1 MPDLRT
7 RLTDGW
13 QRALGSLRLALVPIV
28 LALTNVDGMR
38 SIFAFDGVHVG
49 FRFGV
54 PGAVVTVWQFVSVPQ
69 SGVNV
74 DPGVPLEA
82 LPVAVVT
89 VPLLLVVQATLA
101 AGYFG
106 SIADELVS
114 GDSRFVGNVVA
125 YFVPFLVLT
134 VVPVALLLPPALGL
148 FGLGASTGG
157 GAALG
162 TLFVLGALGYLVVGY
177 LFYPVPYLV
186 VLRDT
191 GIVAAARA
199 SYALAVAGGAYL
211 SYTVGIALFVL
222 VVSPVVTVVVVNAP
236 VVGVPIGVVA
246 GGVLGLAVNT
256 ATMRFVAD
264 IDPASPAVGE
274 WDGDDDEDED
284 EVTNGDTKPTGE
296 APRGRASDPESLAG
310 QGSDDERA

>member
-1 MPDLRT
+1 MPDLTT
-7 RLTDGW
+7 RLADGW
-13 QRALGSLRLALVPIV
+13 QRALRSLRLALVPMV

-38 SIFAFDGVHVG
+38 SIVAFDGVHVG

-54 PGAVVTVWQFVSVPQ
+54 PGAVVTVWQFVSLPQ

-82 LPVAVVT
+82 LPVTFAT
-89 VPLLLVVQATLA
+89 VPLLLVVQAGLS

-106 SIADELVS
+106 SLADELVA
-114 GDSRFVGNVVA
+114 GDYRFVGNVVS
-125 YFVPFLVLT
+125 YFVPFVILT

-162 TLFVLGALGYLVVGY
+162 TVFVLGALGYLVVAY

-191 GIVAAARA
+191 GLVAAARA
-199 SYALAVAGGAYL
+199 SYALAVGGGAYL
-211 SYTVGIALFVL
+211 SYTVGIALFVF

-246 GGVLGLAVNT
+246 GGVLGLAVNA

-264 IDPASPAVGE
+264 IDPVSPAVGE
-274 WDGDDDEDED
+274 WDGDDDDR
-284 EVTNGDTKPTGE
+284 V
-296 APRGRASDPESLAG
+296 
-310 QGSDDERA
+310 